1 MGYEKKALDAL
12 DKILDALIYE
22 EGRLAI
28 INKYGPIL
36 SDEEKAQATGLI
48 TKQRADLDRL
58 FSIAKQEL
66 TPLMDSICQT
76 GEAMSV
82 FVDKLVTGEM
92 IAKQMMFQQ
101 EVTAMKDENNAMAG
115 TPTGVT
121 TDAEKS
127 EVTEVTAEAVGGGNT
142 GPGDVVATDTALITG
157 GGDNSTSDGQE
168 ITSENGATEI
178 TEGGAMIATE
188 GEGVSGMTT
197 EGERVMTEA
206 TGDAVSADTTVT
218 GNGAAIE
225 AGSGATDEG
234 ATIETGSAEVSEGTP
249 TGGEGGTVTDVPVEE
264 EATVPFVL
272 SPITEGVAPA
282 PTKEE
287 EKAAEEGIA
296 AADQQ
301 LQAIDTMKNDIISDS
316 TLTEDE
322 KAEKL
327 EQYTRITDGAVR
339 AILVTKAQYERL
351 LASRS
356 AQKELLSGKK
366 VETNEA
372 TPDVVAAL
380 PDFTAME
387 GAASTGGDTPAEVA
401 VTETAAPETGEVV
414 LPMINGGEVSGS
426 EQPAEAAAVADTPAA
441 AGGFLPLIE
450 SAPVENN
457 ANANGEQAGT
467 DTTEQVVLPTI
478 VPGGDAPAAEA
489 APVETTAG
497 SQNELQLMIEQAN
510 GLYKEGK
517 VAEAQ
522 ALFEKIGAMNKGA
535 QADASA
541 TDAQAEAG
549 AVLVKK

>member
-1 MGYEKKALDAL
+1 MGYEKKALGAL

-66 TPLMDSICQT
+66 EPLMASICQT

-115 TPTGVT
+115 APTGVP

-142 GPGDVVATDTALITG
+142 VPGDVVATDTALITG
-157 GGDNSTSDGQE
+157 GGDNPASDGRE
-168 ITSENGATEI
+168 ITSENGTVEI
-178 TEGGAMIATE
+178 TE
-188 GEGVSGMTT
+188 GEGVPGVPT

-225 AGSGATDEG
+225 VGSEATDEG

-249 TGGEGGTVTDVPVEE
+249 TGGEDGTVTDVPVEE

-316 TLTEDE
+316 TLTDDE

-339 AILVTKAQYERL
+339 AILVTKAQHERL

-372 TPDVVAAL
+372 TSDVVAAL

-414 LPMINGGEVSGS
+414 LPMINGGEASGS

-450 SAPVENN
+450 GAPVENN
-457 ANANGEQAGT
+457 ANAGGEHAGT

-478 VPGGDAPAAEA
+478 VQGGDAPAAETA
-489 APVETTAG
+489 AIDASAG

-549 AVLVKK
+549 SVLVKK